1 MIRRSQR
8 GREGP
13 GRSPVLFSFGLH
25 AFLLLL
31 VVLTNVQPDP
41 VQLVAI
47 ELELVAMPARESE
60 VDPAPAPEEEEL
72 TVDTP
77 DPAPVPEEEPEA
89 VLEREEEPEPEPEPR
104 PDAPEPEPEVQPEE
118 EEPEPAPMDEP
129 STGTDDLN
137 VRMRGVERDFPQY
150 YANMQRQLRRCFR
163 PLGRTDLTASVDFV
177 LDREGKALDPTV
189 RISETSRSVVFDLA
203 VMEAIECAG
212 GGRFGPLPPEMQL
225 EHAPFR
231 FTFSPSRRPPAQG
244 VPDRGGSSRGKAGE
258 ASYDE

>member
-89 VLEREEEPEPEPEPR
+89 VLEREEEPEPEPR

-163 PLGRTDLTASVDFV
+163 PPGRTDLTASVDFV